1 MADTP
6 QPPSPGLLGS
16 ARGLLAS
23 LLEMG
28 ETRIALASTE
38 LEQERL
44 RVAELLIYATFALFF
59 LGVGLVLA
67 ALLLVLWVPEVNR
80 VPALATVTLL
90 YLGIGV
96 TGVVLWRR
104 KSRSK
109 PRLLGSTI
117 DELKR
122 DRAALLGEK

>member
-1 MADTP
+1 
-6 QPPSPGLLGS
+6 LLGS
-16 ARGLLAS
+16 ARGLLGA

-44 RVAELLIYATFALFF
+44 RVAELFLYATFSLFF

-80 VPALATVTLL
+80 VPALAAITLL

-96 TGVVLWRR
+96 AGIVIWRR
-104 KSRSK
+104 KARSK

-122 DRAALLGEK
+122 DRAAVRGER

>member
-1 MADTP
+1 
-6 QPPSPGLLGS
+6 
-16 ARGLLAS
+16 
-23 LLEMG
+23 
-28 ETRIALASTE
+28 STE

>member
-1 MADTP
+1 MSDTP
-6 QPPSPGLLGS
+6 QPASPGLLGS
-16 ARGLLAS
+16 ARGLLGA

-44 RVAELLIYATFALFF
+44 RVAELFLYATFSLFF

-80 VPALATVTLL
+80 VPALAAITLL

-96 TGVVLWRR
+96 AGIVIWRR
-104 KSRSK
+104 KARSK

-122 DRAALLGEK
+122 DRAAVRGER